1 MYNSYINHAHGSTH
15 FRFNKGNADP
25 MSLFIYQG
33 DFNMTGEKLFYPAV
47 FTEAEKAHINFSA
60 VLQAALKEQLGV

>member
-1 MYNSYINHAHGSTH
+1 
-15 FRFNKGNADP
+15 